1 MPTSPR
7 DQEEMASWTGG
18 MTDDIMRE
26 RAKTAWS
33 INKEPTIT
41 ESALKEIPSPFL
53 AGTQIQFAWDSTSL
67 GWLKTCPRL
76 YQYSMIEG
84 WRSRGQSVHLDF
96 GQFYH
101 HALEL
106 YDRHRATGADHNE
119 ALYEA
124 VKYCL
129 EVTWIY
135 DEDQG
140 VAGPL
145 DWGHN
150 LKTRETLC
158 RSVIWYLEEFGEND
172 AAKTVVLKNG
182 KPAVELSFRL
192 DTGIE
197 VSEAALEFANIR
209 GPITYMLSG
218 HLDRVVEFSDGI
230 YVMDRKTSSTTIG
243 SYYFDGYNPDN
254 QMSLYTFASKVIYQ
268 TPVRGVIIDAAQ
280 IAVGFTR
287 FSRGFTFR
295 TEAQTEEW
303 LANTKEWLALAEHY
317 ATSGFWPMN
326 DRSCHQYGGCAFR
339 KVCSKSPEVRQKFL
353 ESDFTKRQWN
363 PLEPR

>member
-1 MPTSPR
+1 ME
-7 DQEEMASWTGG
+7 Q
-18 MTDDIMRE
+18 
-26 RAKTAWS
+26 K
-33 INKEPTIT
+33 T
-41 ESALKEIPSPFL
+41 ESPSPFL
-53 AGTQIQFAWDSTSL
+53 PGTNIQFAWDSTSL

-84 WRSRGQSVHLDF
+84 WRSHGPSVHLDF
-96 GQFYH
+96 GSYYH

-106 YDRHRATGADHNE
+106 YDRHRADNCDHNE
-119 ALYEA
+119 ALYLA

-129 EVTWIY
+129 EVTWV
-135 DEDQG
+135 DG
-140 VAGPL
+140 APA

-150 LKTRETLC
+150 LKTRETLV
-158 RSVIWYLEEFGEND
+158 RSVIWYLEEFGDND

-192 DTGIE
+192 ELDFGPK
-197 VSEAALEFANIR
+197 AAGYYNKDMVEDGRIVCNQ
-209 GPITYMLSG
+209 PYVLSG
-218 HLDRVVEFSDGI
+218 HLDRVVEFSGGI

-295 TEAQTEEW
+295 TESQTEEW
-303 LANTKEWLALAEHY
+303 LANTREWLRLAEQY
-317 ATSGFWPMN
+317 AVQGFWPMN
-326 DRSCHQYGGCAFR
+326 DKSCHQYGGCAFR
-339 KVCSKSPEVRQKFL
+339 KVCSKSPEVRHKFL
-353 ESDFTKRQWN
+353 ESDFTKRHWN
-363 PLEPR
+363 PLEAR

>member
-1 MPTSPR
+1 ME
-7 DQEEMASWTGG
+7 Q
-18 MTDDIMRE
+18 
-26 RAKTAWS
+26 K
-33 INKEPTIT
+33 T
-41 ESALKEIPSPFL
+41 ESPSPFL
-53 AGTQIQFAWDSTSL
+53 PGTNTQFAWDSTSL

-84 WRSRGQSVHLDF
+84 WRSHGPSVHLDF
-96 GQFYH
+96 GSYYH

-106 YDRHRATGADHNE
+106 YDRYRAEGKDHAE

-129 EVTWIY
+129 EVTWIKGPIT
-135 DEDQG
+135 EDDLTG
-140 VAGPL
+140 EPKELPGEPM

-172 AAKTVVLKNG
+172 AARTVILKNG

-192 DTGIE
+192 ELDFGPKAAQVPDPIDGNDDSHLGSH
-197 VSEAALEFANIR
+197 SEQPYI
-209 GPITYMLSG
+209 LSG

-268 TPVRGVIIDAAQ
+268 TPVRGVIIDAVQ
-280 IAVGFTR
+280 IAVGFSR

-295 TEAQTEEW
+295 TESQTEEW
-303 LANTKEWLALAEHY
+303 LENTRHWLELAEGY
-317 ATSGFWPMN
+317 ATRGFWPMN
-326 DRSCHQYGGCAFR
+326 DKSCHQYGGCVFR
-339 KVCSKSPEVRQKFL
+339 KICSKSPEVRDRFL
-353 ESDFTKRQWN
+353 ASDFVKRHWN
-363 PLEPR
+363 PLEAR

>member
-1 MPTSPR
+1 ML
-7 DQEEMASWTGG
+7 EYLVN
-18 MTDDIMRE
+18 
-26 RAKTAWS
+26 KTLD
-33 INKEPTIT
+33 
-41 ESALKEIPSPFL
+41 ALKSQSPFL
-53 AGTQIQFAWDSTSL
+53 PGTNIQFAWDSTSL

-84 WRSRGQSVHLDF
+84 WRSRGQHVHLDF
-96 GQFYH
+96 GSYYH
-101 HALEL
+101 SALEL
-106 YDRHRATGADHNE
+106 YDRHRALDVDHNE

-129 EVTWIY
+129 EVTWVNREY
-135 DEDQG
+135 LSRSQG
-140 VAGPL
+140 VTENDRKNWPYGEAVIPVINTGGPI

-150 LKTRETLC
+150 LKTRETLI

-172 AAKTVVLKNG
+172 AARTVILANG

-192 DTGIE
+192 EMDWGPTANKGE
-197 VSEAALEFANIR
+197 NWVSGQPYI
-209 GPITYMLSG
+209 LSG
-218 HLDRVVEFSDGI
+218 HLDRVVSFQDGI

-243 SYYFDGYNPDN
+243 GYYFDGFSPDN

-303 LANTKEWLALAEHY
+303 LEDTKHWLELAESY
-317 ATSGFWPMN
+317 AVKDFWPMN

-353 ESDFTKRQWN
+353 ESDFEKRHWN

>member
-1 MPTSPR
+1 M
-7 DQEEMASWTGG
+7 DQ
-18 MTDDIMRE
+18 
-26 RAKTAWS
+26 K
-33 INKEPTIT
+33 T
-41 ESALKEIPSPFL
+41 ESPSPFL

-96 GQFYH
+96 GQYYH

-106 YDRHRATGADHNE
+106 YDRHRATGQDHNE
-119 ALYEA
+119 ALFRA
-124 VKYCL
+124 VAYCL
-129 EVTWIY
+129 EVTWLDTVYNLDTGEIIT
-135 DEDQG
+135 E
-140 VAGPL
+140 AGPM

-172 AAKTVVLKNG
+172 AAKTVVLANG

-192 DTGIE
+192 EMDW
-197 VSEAALEFANIR
+197 
-209 GPITYMLSG
+209 GPTQSYTKENYNGDLIKVIGQPQPYILSG

-287 FSRGFTFR
+287 YSRGFTFR
-295 TEAQTEEW
+295 TESQTEEW
-303 LANTKEWLALAEHY
+303 LANTREWLVLAEQY
-317 ATSGFWPMN
+317 AVAGFWPMN
-326 DRSCHQYGGCAFR
+326 DKSCHQYGGCTFC

-353 ESDFTKRQWN
+353 ESDFTKRHWN
-363 PLEPR
+363 PLEAR

>member
-1 MPTSPR
+1 M
-7 DQEEMASWTGG
+7 
-18 MTDDIMRE
+18 
-26 RAKTAWS
+26 
-33 INKEPTIT
+33 
-41 ESALKEIPSPFL
+41 
-53 AGTQIQFAWDSTSL
+53 
-67 GWLKTCPRL
+67 
-76 YQYSMIEG
+76 
-84 WRSRGQSVHLDF
+84 
-96 GQFYH
+96 
-101 HALEL
+101 
-106 YDRHRATGADHNE
+106 
-119 ALYEA
+119 
-124 VKYCL
+124 
-129 EVTWIY
+129 
-135 DEDQG
+135 
-140 VAGPL
+140 

-150 LKTRETLC
+150 LKTRETLV

-172 AAKTVVLKNG
+172 AAKTVILKNG

-192 DTGIE
+192 ELDFGPKATQKIPIGSRQTLQEKMDTAPYSQPYI
-197 VSEAALEFANIR
+197 
-209 GPITYMLSG
+209 LSG

-303 LANTKEWLALAEHY
+303 LSNTKNWLALAEQY
-317 ATSGFWPMN
+317 AVNNFWPMN

-353 ESDFTKRQWN
+353 QSDFTKRQWN

>member
-1 MPTSPR
+1 ME
-7 DQEEMASWTGG
+7 QQ
-18 MTDDIMRE
+18 
-26 RAKTAWS
+26 
-33 INKEPTIT
+33 T
-41 ESALKEIPSPFL
+41 ESLSPFL
-53 AGTQIQFAWDSTSL
+53 PGTQIQFAWDSTSL

-84 WRSRGQSVHLDF
+84 WRSTGQHVHLDF
-96 GQFYH
+96 GSYYH

-106 YDRHRATGADHNE
+106 YDRHRTLGVDHNE

-129 EVTWIY
+129 EVTWVFDDPSVGI
-135 DEDQG
+135 QG
-140 VAGPL
+140 GPM

-150 LKTRETLC
+150 LKTRETLV

-172 AAKTVVLKNG
+172 AAKTVVLSNG

-192 DTGIE
+192 ELD
-197 VSEAALEFANIR
+197 F
-209 GPITYMLSG
+209 GPGWSDKHGPSSINGESPQPYVISG
-218 HLDRVVEFSDGI
+218 HLDRVVSFSDGI

-317 ATSGFWPMN
+317 ATQDFWPMN
-326 DRSCHQYGGCAFR
+326 DKSCHQYGGCAFR

-353 ESDFTKRQWN
+353 ESDFTKRHWN

>member
-1 MPTSPR
+1 MS
-7 DQEEMASWTGG
+7 EVL
-18 MTDDIMRE
+18 E
-26 RAKTAWS
+26 R
-33 INKEPTIT
+33 PIT
-41 ESALKEIPSPFL
+41 PSPFL
-53 AGTQIQFAWDSTSL
+53 PGTNIQYAWDSTSL

-76 YQYSMIEG
+76 YQYNQIEG
-84 WRSRGQSVHLDF
+84 WRQRGPSVHLDF
-96 GQFYH
+96 GGFYH
-101 HALEL
+101 SALEL
-106 YDRHRATGADHNE
+106 YDRRRAAEIGHNE

-129 EVTWIY
+129 EVTWRVDMDPETGI
-135 DEDQG
+135 DVG
-140 VAGPL
+140 SPL
-145 DWGHN
+145 DWGHH
-150 LKTRETLC
+150 LKTRETLV

-172 AAKTVVLKNG
+172 AAKTVVLANG
-182 KPAVELSFRL
+182 KPAVELSFKLEL
-192 DTGIE
+192 DFGPE
-197 VSEAALEFANIR
+197 HQYHPLGSPKLDSERQPYI
-209 GPITYMLSG
+209 LSG
-218 HLDRVVEFSDGI
+218 HLDRLVSFSDGL

-243 SYYFDGYNPDN
+243 GYYFDGFNPHN

-303 LANTKEWLALAEHY
+303 LQETRHWLELAEGFALANH
-317 ATSGFWPMN
+317 WPMN
-326 DRSCHQYGGCAFR
+326 DMSCHQYGGCVFR

-353 ESDFTKRQWN
+353 ESDFVKRPWN

>member
-1 MPTSPR
+1 ME
-7 DQEEMASWTGG
+7 Q
-18 MTDDIMRE
+18 
-26 RAKTAWS
+26 K
-33 INKEPTIT
+33 T
-41 ESALKEIPSPFL
+41 ESPSPFL
-53 AGTQIQFAWDSTSL
+53 PGTNIQFAWDSTSL

-84 WRSRGQSVHLDF
+84 WRSHGPSVHLDF
-96 GQFYH
+96 GSYYH

-106 YDRHRATGADHNE
+106 YDRHKAAGSDHAE
-119 ALYEA
+119 ALYESA
-124 VKYCL
+124 KYCL
-129 EVTWIY
+129 EVTWVY
-135 DEDQG
+135 PAPGEPGFDADHPFDQG
-140 VAGPL
+140 KPM

-150 LKTRETLC
+150 LKTRETLV
-158 RSVIWYLEEFGEND
+158 RSVIWYLEEFGAND
-172 AAKTVVLKNG
+172 AAHTVILKNG

-192 DTGIE
+192 ELDFGPKQVEYYVEAGKFGEGIAKERE
-197 VSEAALEFANIR
+197 VANPQPYVI
-209 GPITYMLSG
+209 SG

-303 LANTKEWLALAEHY
+303 LANTRHWLRLAEQY
-317 ATSGFWPMN
+317 AVEGFWPMN
-326 DRSCHQYGGCAFR
+326 DKSCHQYGGCAFR
-339 KVCSKSPEVRQKFL
+339 KVCSKSPEVRHKFL
-353 ESDFTKRQWN
+353 ESDFVKRHWN
-363 PLEPR
+363 PLEAR

>member
-1 MPTSPR
+1 M
-7 DQEEMASWTGG
+7 DQ
-18 MTDDIMRE
+18 
-26 RAKTAWS
+26 K
-33 INKEPTIT
+33 T
-41 ESALKEIPSPFL
+41 ESLSPFL
-53 AGTQIQFAWDSTSL
+53 PGTKVQFAWDSTSL

-106 YDRHRATGADHNE
+106 YDRHRATGVDHNE

-135 DEDQG
+135 IPIGSSPGMDALGIPPNTEG
-140 VAGPL
+140 KPL

-150 LKTRETLC
+150 LKTRETLV

-172 AAKTVVLKNG
+172 AAKTVILANG

-192 DTGIE
+192 EMDW
-197 VSEAALEFANIR
+197 
-209 GPITYMLSG
+209 GPKTSFDRDNEDIKFSSRPYILSG

-303 LANTKEWLALAEHY
+303 LENTRHWLNLAETY
-317 ATSGFWPMN
+317 AGLNFWPMN
-326 DRSCHQYGGCAFR
+326 DKSCHQYGGCAFR

-353 ESDFTKRQWN
+353 ESDFTKRHWN
-363 PLEPR
+363 PLEVR